1 MIAVFDKDILLSAL
15 IPAMYT
21 VSGKNTM
28 PSIEGIHLT
37 CNYDEKCMIQSY
49 DLEKGM
55 RTYID
60 CEVEEAGVCIINA
73 QKLLQIVKA
82 MPQGKM
88 KISVDESYKTI
99 IESGL
104 SHFEIKA
111 LPGNDFPSLPDLM
124 GDKGFLIPQYLFR
137 NIVNKIFFAV
147 GQNDSRPV
155 FNGAFF
161 KISGDELTAV
171 ACDGNRLAISETTAE
186 LVNKSRDTSSS
197 LNVKFIVPG
206 KTLAEILKMVKDTE
220 DDMEIR
226 LMRRYVIFKI
236 GAFVFFSK
244 IIDSEYIDYNR
255 ILPKTHLIE
264 TTVKAQELRGA
275 LERSSLIV
283 EDRLAG
289 TIRSYVKFTIDDKFS
304 ISTTSANG
312 NVFDE
317 VEMKKEGTSDITIGF
332 NCRFLL
338 DALKVCPDGDVKLS
352 FVNPLMGVTIE
363 PLDTK
368 DGKTTYFVMPVRM
381 NN

>member
-1 MIAVFDKDILLSAL
+1 MIVIFDKDTLLNAL

-37 CNYDEKCMIQSY
+37 CGYDNKCMIQSY

-60 CEVEEAGVCIINA
+60 CETEKDGVCIINA
-73 QKLLQIVKA
+73 QRLLQIVKV
-82 MPQGKM
+82 MPAGKM
-88 KISVDESYKTI
+88 KITVDENYKTV
-99 IESGL
+99 IEAGL

-111 LPGNDFPSLPDLM
+111 LPGDDFPSLPELL
-124 GDKGFLIPQYLFR
+124 GDKGFLIPQFAFR
-137 NIVNKIFFAV
+137 NIINKIFFAV

-161 KISGDELTAV
+161 KIDGNKITAV
-171 ACDGNRLAISETTAE
+171 ACDGNRLAISENEVE
-186 LVNKSRDTSSS
+186 LVNKSRDNID
-197 LNVKFIVPG
+197 LKAKFIIPG
-206 KTLAEILKMVKDTE
+206 RTLSEILKMVKDTE
-220 DDMEIR
+220 DEMEMR
-226 LMRRYVIFKI
+226 LMRRHVIFKI
-236 GAFVFFSK
+236 GSFTFFSK
-244 IIDSEYIDYNR
+244 TIDSEYIDYMR
-255 ILPKTHLIE
+255 IIPKSNLIE
-264 TTVKAQELRGA
+264 ATVKAQDLRSA
-275 LERSSLIV
+275 LERSFLIV

-289 TIRSYVKFTIDDKFS
+289 TIRSYVKFDIDDKFS

-312 NVFDE
+312 NVFD
-317 VEMKKEGTSDITIGF
+317 VVDMKKEGDSSITIGF
-332 NCRFLL
+332 NCRFML

-363 PLDTK
+363 PQNEEN
-368 DGKTTYFVMPVRM
+368 GKTIYFVMPVRM